1 MPTTVFTST
10 HQFAQWRTSLPQGET
25 VALVP
30 TMGNLHAGHAA
41 LMQHAQRHAQHVVV
55 SVFVNPTQFGPTE
68 DFARYPRSLAADTEL
83 CHAQGVSALW
93 LPTTTELYP
102 LGSEA
107 TQRFTCHPPAHLVNV
122 ACGEHRPGHFEGV
135 ATVVLK
141 LLLLAQPHV
150 AVFGEKDAQQL
161 AIIQAL
167 VRDWHLP
174 TRILPHPLVRQANG
188 LAMSSRN
195 RYLVTPALQRS
206 ALALSE
212 VTNHVTQQVQ
222 QANQPLPTEVAF
234 ANAIADLSP
243 HWPCQVAWQYA
254 LAVDPTTFEPL
265 STVQQGV
272 RLLVAATLT
281 DAPHPPVRLID
292 TLLCE

>member
-1 MPTTVFTST
+1 MPTTVFT
-10 HQFAQWRTSLPQGET
+10 QAQQLMQWRTSLPQGET

-30 TMGNLHAGHAA
+30 TMGNLHAGHVA
-41 LMQHAQRHAQHVVV
+41 LIQLAQQHAHHVVV

-68 DFARYPRSLAADTEL
+68 DFNRYPRTLEADTAL
-83 CHAQGVSALW
+83 CQAQGVSALW
-93 LPTTTELYP
+93 LPTAEELYP
-102 LGSEA
+102 LGTET
-107 TQRFTCHPPAHLVNV
+107 TQRFTCHPPASLANV

-167 VRDWHLP
+167 VKDWHLP
-174 TRILPHPLVRQANG
+174 TRILPHPVVREANG

-212 VTNHVTQQVQ
+212 VTHHVAKQVK
-222 QANQPLPTEVAF
+222 QASQPLPTELAF
-234 ANAIADLSP
+234 ANAIADLAQQ
-243 HWPCQVAWQYA
+243 WPCPVAWQYT
-254 LAVDPTTFEPL
+254 LAVNPTTFEPL
-265 STVQQGV
+265 PTVAQDA

-281 DAPHPPVRLID
+281 HAPHPPVRLID
-292 TLLCE
+292 TLLCD